1 MTLPKPSLGH
11 IFNIFKQNKTLS
23 SILFTQQGTCFP
35 VLLEGNIV
43 KEQKAENYLI
53 NLIMIPQLE
62 KPGIKNLWMIQL
74 STGLLFSSSLNKC
87 PSRLKIGSAL
97 PNHFHN
103 HYPHISEAVF
113 QDFITNDQEGQLD
126 LQHHGQILEKE
137 FLFDSEYCSLIVHSP
152 AIGNR
157 FQKFITE
164 QKDQM
169 VQHNSRAIYYEHE
182 LGDSQIHWSGAYVD
196 IVGYPREEF
205 TEVNI
210 QRWVEMIHPEDLKH
224 LKTGFEKD
232 FKLDN
237 PYDTFYRL
245 KHKEGHY
252 LYVQDIARVFVDEKT
267 GKKIILGSITDISG
281 LKNIEKKLLEN
292 RYILN
297 ELSSIMPGMIYMF
310 KRSQAGKH
318 EFMFVS
324 EGVKEIFGVTSK
336 YFSQHFR
343 KLKNRIHP
351 DDLQSIIDANQN
363 ATNSKKL
370 ELNFRILNPDE
381 TIKWVFCSSSL
392 LKEQNG
398 QDIWAGYILDISYT
412 KKKEEE
418 AKSNYM
424 RYKQSFDNNPL
435 AIFHYDKDGIILK
448 VNKTL
453 IKKAKIEKEERMLGK
468 SIHNLYK
475 KSPIYPYLLKGIESG
490 YADYEGSFNSYF
502 SKTHFYINL
511 KIRKLEFDNGYE
523 AAIDDI
529 TEKDFVQCVLNDVA
543 TISAQFSDVDFFNE
557 LVKLLSKKL
566 NLKYCLI
573 GEYIPHARSIQ
584 TTAIAK
590 KGKIIPN
597 FTYSLQHTPCETAIS
612 DRKREVVM
620 ISNGVAE
627 QYPKDLFLIEENIT
641 SYCSTGINDKN
652 GRKIGI
658 LVLADSKPMHN
669 EDGII
674 NIVSILGDRA
684 GAELQR
690 IRYEKKLLESQQL
703 YKSIA
708 ENFPRG
714 TVDVLDKNFRYIY
727 TEGSEYQKIGM
738 DPKELIGTYHL
749 MKYDAV
755 TSLKAK
761 KELDKVLIGQT
772 VVYEINFNGE
782 SYKKTGVPLIN
793 KQGEVDRILL
803 VTQNISESKS
813 AEEEREKLIK
823 DLSSHNDELQRF
835 AYIVSHNLRAPIVNI
850 TSLLDLLN
858 EDDLADPNNVELID
872 SLKTS
877 VAILNATLMDLI
889 EVVSIKKEKI
899 RKVETV
905 NFESLI
911 NNLEKSL
918 FKQLKEAKV
927 IVKRDFAINE
937 INYVQ
942 SHLENFFLNFMT
954 NAIKYSHPE
963 RNTEIHIKTK
973 MNGDNCIISFSDN
986 GIGIDLE
993 KYGDRIFGLYQRFH
1007 THVEGKG
1014 LGLYLVREQIRSLDG
1029 DIHIKSEVGKGTTFT
1044 ITIKNLPHPDQ
1055 ESIEFG
1061 QENKQ

>member
-1 MTLPKPSLGH
+1 
-11 IFNIFKQNKTLS
+11 
-23 SILFTQQGTCFP
+23 
-35 VLLEGNIV
+35 
-43 KEQKAENYLI
+43 
-53 NLIMIPQLE
+53 MIPQLE
-62 KPGIKNLWMIQL
+62 KPEIKNLWMIQL
-74 STGLLFSSSLNKC
+74 STDLLFSSSLNKC
-87 PSRLKIGSAL
+87 PNRLQIGSAL

-113 QDFITNDQEGQLD
+113 QDFITNEKEGELD
-126 LQHHGQILEKE
+126 LQQNGQILEKKILFESE
-137 FLFDSEYCSLIVHSP
+137 FCSLIVHAP
-152 AIGNR
+152 PIGNR
-157 FQKFITE
+157 FQKFIFE

-196 IVGYPREEF
+196 ILGYPREEF

-245 KHKEGHY
+245 KHKEGYY

-292 RYILN
+292 RYTLN

-310 KRSQAGKH
+310 KKSPEGKYD
-318 EFMFVS
+318 FIFVS
-324 EGVKEIFGVTSK
+324 EGVKDIFGVTTK
-336 YFSQHFR
+336 YFTQHFR

-351 DDLQSIIDANQN
+351 DDLNIILETNKN
-363 ATNSKKL
+363 ASHSKTM
-370 ELNFRILNPDE
+370 EITFRIINPDE
-381 TIKWVFCSSSL
+381 TVKWVFCSSSL

-418 AKSNYM
+418 AKSNYL

-435 AIFHYDKDGIILK
+435 AIFHYDKDGTILK
-448 VNKTL
+448 VNNTL
-453 IKKAKIEKEERMLGK
+453 VKKANLENGEIILGK
-468 SIHNLYK
+468 SIHDLYQH
-475 KSPIYPYLLKGIESG
+475 SSIYDTLLEGIESG
-490 YADYEGSFNSYF
+490 SADYEGSFITHF
-502 SKTHFYINL
+502 SNTHFYIKL
-511 KIRKLEFDNGYE
+511 KITKLKFDNGFE
-523 AAIDDI
+523 AAFEDI
-529 TEKDFVQCVLNDVA
+529 TEKDFVQCVMNDVA
-543 TISAQFSDVDFFNE
+543 TISAQFNDMDFFYE

-573 GEYIPHARSIQ
+573 GEYIPNGRSIQ

-590 KGKIIPN
+590 DGKIIPN
-597 FTYSLQHTPCETAIS
+597 FIYSLDNTPCETAIS
-612 DRKREVVM
+612 NYRREVVL

-627 QYPKDLFLIEENIT
+627 QYPKDLFLQEENIT

-658 LVLADSKPMHN
+658 LVLADSKPMQN
-669 EDGII
+669 EEGII
-674 NIVSILGDRA
+674 NIVSILSDRA

-690 IRYEKKLLESQQL
+690 IQYEKILLESQQL

-714 TVDVLDKNFRYIY
+714 TVDVLDKNFRYVY
-727 TEGSEYQKIGM
+727 TEGSEYQKIGI

-755 TSLKAK
+755 TSLNAK
-761 KELDKVLIGQT
+761 KELDKVLLGQT
-772 VVYEINFNGE
+772 VVYEIDFNGE

-858 EDDLADPNNVELID
+858 EDNLADPNNVELID

-911 NNLEKSL
+911 NNIEKSL

-927 IVKRDFAINE
+927 KVKRDFAINE
-937 INYVQ
+937 INYVH

-973 MNGDNCIISFSDN
+973 MNGNNCIISFSDN

-1055 ESIEFG
+1055 ESIEFS
-1061 QENKQ
+1061 QENTQ